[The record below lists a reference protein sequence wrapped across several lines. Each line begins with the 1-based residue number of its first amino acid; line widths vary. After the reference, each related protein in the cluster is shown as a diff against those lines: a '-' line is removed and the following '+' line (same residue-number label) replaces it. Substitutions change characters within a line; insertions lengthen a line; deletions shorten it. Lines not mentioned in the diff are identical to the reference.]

1 MAGIY
6 IHIPFCKQ
14 ACHYCD
20 FHFSTNLQS
29 KEEMLLAISKEVIL
43 QKKYLAGEII
53 ETIYFGG
60 GTPSLLS
67 SEELSQLLQTVYAH
81 FEVAPFP
88 EITLE
93 ANPDDLSFEKLSSFS
108 EANINR
114 LSIGI
119 QSFDDNHLTY
129 LNRAHNSQEALSCI
143 EDARKVG
150 IDNISIDLIYAIPSD
165 NHDLWRKDLA
175 QAIALKPTHI
185 SSYCLTIESSTA
197 FGNWLKRGKI
207 KSINDEYAAQQFEI
221 LLSTLKENGFEQ
233 YEVSNFCLP
242 NQYSKHNSNYWRQEK
257 YLGVGPSAH
266 SYNGINRQFNI
277 SSNKKYV
284 DAINQKIVPFTL
296 DQLNHKDHINEYL
309 LTTLRTKWG
318 ASLHKI
324 EHTYQHDLLG
334 VNEAYINDLLKRG
347 LAKIENSALI
357 LTDQGK
363 LFADKIAS
371 DLFLM

>member
-1 MAGIY
+1 
-6 IHIPFCKQ
+6 
-14 ACHYCD
+14 
-20 FHFSTNLQS
+20 
-29 KEEMLLAISKEVIL
+29 MLLAISQEIVL
-43 QKKYLAGEII
+43 QKKYLADDRI

-67 SEELSQLLQTVYAH
+67 SKELAEILSTINMH
-81 FEVAPFP
+81 FDVVPSP

-93 ANPDDLSFEKLSSFS
+93 ANPDDLSYDKLSSLS

-114 LSIGI
+114 LSIGV
-119 QSFDDNHLTY
+119 QTFDDNHLTY
-129 LNRAHNSQEALSCI
+129 LNRAHNSQEALNCI
-143 EDARKVG
+143 ADARKVG
-150 IDNISIDLIYAIPSD
+150 IDNVSIDLIYAIPSS

-185 SSYCLTIESSTA
+185 SSYCLTIENSTT

-207 KSINDEYAAQQFEI
+207 KSIGDEYAAQQFEI
-221 LLSTLKENGFEQ
+221 LLTTLKGNGYEQ

-242 NQYSKHNSNYWRQEK
+242 NNYSKHNSNYWRQEK

-266 SYNGINRQFNI
+266 SYNGIDRQFNI
-277 SSNKKYV
+277 SHNKKYM
-284 DAINQKIVPFTL
+284 DAINQNMIPSTL
-296 DQLNHKDHINEYL
+296 DQLSQKDHINEYL

-318 ASLHKI
+318 TSLDKLKDV
-324 EHTYQHDLLG
+324 YQHDLLEL
-334 VNEAYINDLLKRG
+334 NKNYINDLLKQD
-347 LAKIENSALI
+347 LARIDNAALI
-357 LTDQGK
+357 LTDPGK